1 MHSALDGECTRL
13 LHSKGLET
21 LRSGD
26 SRSAGQRP
34 ILVLGAAGQLGQAM
48 AARFAAERVTVALTR
63 GELDLRD
70 AHAVRARV
78 AEIAPSAIVN
88 CAGFNQVDLAETR
101 IEEAMEANAFA
112 VLTLARAAT
121 EATATLV
128 HYSSDFVFDG
138 TIDRPYTEQDQPAPQ
153 SVYAASKLLGEW
165 FAAETPSHYVLRVE
179 SLFGGSLR
187 KSSLDRIIDATAQG
201 GPVKAF
207 SDRVVSPS
215 YAWDIVDATRAIVE
229 RQPPAGT
236 YHCVNTGSATW
247 YDLALE
253 VRRQLNVD
261 AAIEPISLAEVRL
274 PAARP
279 KYCALSNAKLLAAGI
294 AMPSWQDGIARELA
308 ERMRTKNEERRTK
321 N

>member
-1 MHSALDGECTRL
+1 M
-13 LHSKGLET
+13 
-21 LRSGD
+21 
-26 SRSAGQRP
+26 
-34 ILVLGAAGQLGQAM
+34 LGAAGQLGQAM
-48 AARFAAERVTVALTR
+48 AARFAAERPTVALTR

-78 AEIAPSAIVN
+78 AEIAPDAIVN

-101 IEEAMEANAFA
+101 IEDAMEANAFA

-121 EATATLV
+121 EASAALV

-138 TIDRPYTEQDQPAPQ
+138 TIDRPYTEEDQPAPQ

-179 SLFGGSLR
+179 SLFGGVSLR
-187 KSSLDRIIDATAQG
+187 KSSLDRIIDATVQG

-207 SDRVVSPS
+207 VDRVVSPS

-229 RQPPAGT
+229 TRPPAGT
-236 YHCVNTGSATW
+236 YHCVNTGAATW

-253 VRRQLNVD
+253 VRRQLGVD
-261 AAIEPISLAEVRL
+261 AAIEPITFADVRL

-294 AMPSWQDGIARELA
+294 SMPSWQDGIARELA
-308 ERMRTKNEERRTK
+308 GRSRETQNEGRRTK
-321 N
+321 H

>member
-1 MHSALDGECTRL
+1 
-13 LHSKGLET
+13 
-21 LRSGD
+21 
-26 SRSAGQRP
+26 
-34 ILVLGAAGQLGQAM
+34 M
-48 AARFAAERVTVALTR
+48 AVRFAAEQPTVALAR

-70 AHAVRARV
+70 ARAVRARV
-78 AEIAPSAIVN
+78 AEIAPRAIVN

-121 EATATLV
+121 EASAALV

-138 TIDRPYTEQDQPAPQ
+138 TIDRPYTEQDQPAPH

-179 SLFGGSLR
+179 SLFGGVSLR
-187 KSSLDRIIDATAQG
+187 KSSLDRIIDATVRG

-207 SDRVVSPS
+207 VDRVVSPS

-229 RQPPAGT
+229 RRPPAGT
-236 YHCVNTGSATW
+236 YHCVNTGAATW
-247 YDLALE
+247 YELALE
-253 VRRQLNVD
+253 VRRQSGAD
-261 AAIEPISLAEVRL
+261 TAIEPITLSDVRL

-279 KYCALSNAKLLAAGI
+279 KYCALSNAKLHAAGI
-294 AMPSWQDGIARELA
+294 TMPSWQEAVGRELA
-308 ERMRTKNEERRTK
+308 ERARETKNEERRTK